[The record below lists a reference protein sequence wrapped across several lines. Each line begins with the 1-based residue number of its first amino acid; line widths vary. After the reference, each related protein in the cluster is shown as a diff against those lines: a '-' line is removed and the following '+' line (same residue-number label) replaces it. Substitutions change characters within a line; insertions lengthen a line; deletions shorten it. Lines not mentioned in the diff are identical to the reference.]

1 MYRIASDVDL
11 PPDAATQTFAFL
23 ARRGAGK
30 TYAAGVLAETLLGGD
45 TQVVIVDPVGVWW
58 GLRLAADGVNPGI
71 EIPVFGGLHGDIP
84 LEPTAGAVVA
94 RLCAEQRTSVVL
106 DVSMFTGGEQRRFVT
121 DFARDLF
128 DLKKENRGPIH
139 IMFDEAQEFFPQIV
153 QAGDAQ
159 MVGAVLKLW
168 KIGRNFGIGGT
179 LISQRPQE
187 VNKSALNLT
196 ECLVTGQL
204 TGPQERKT
212 IAGWVTDAGMDR
224 GALDEL
230 PRLPVGTVYLWSP
243 QWLGRLVKTRFV
255 AKRTFDASAT
265 PKTGDVAPSE
275 HLRPVNLVAVQK
287 AMALTIEHVKE
298 NDPKALR
305 ARIKLLTQQLTTVP
319 RLDDVKIQQAL
330 AKERD
335 AAQAQ
340 AADLARILRQV
351 AAIAGHAGQAL
362 VVPGVHPPGPIRVA
376 PPAPTYRGP
385 NGDLIVPQGPPAT
398 ILAQPPKTPTTAFDR
413 ANDGDGSQR
422 MLRALASRHPTPL
435 TKAQIGVLAVI
446 KPSGGSFG
454 TYLSRLYS
462 QGLVDKDGQFL
473 KLTKAGVE
481 KARALGGDQLDALAL
496 VETWQGK
503 LSGKAKDM
511 LQVLVTQ
518 GPMAKASIAFLVG
531 MPNPERNGSFNTY
544 ISRLKSN
551 GLIER
556 DPVGYRAVKE
566 LTS

>member
-1 MYRIASDVDL
+1 MTFRIAPDVDL
-11 PPDAATQTFAFL
+11 PSNAATQTFAFL
-23 ARRGAGK
+23 ARRGSGK
-30 TYAAGVLAETLLGGD
+30 TYSAGVLAESLLTGGA
-45 TQVVIVDPVGVWW
+45 QVVVVDPVGVWW
-58 GLRLAADGVNPGI
+58 GLRLAADGVSPGI
-71 EIPVFGGLHGDIP
+71 DIPVFGGLRGDIP

-94 RLCAEQRTSVVL
+94 RLVAEQRTSVVL
-106 DVSMFTGGEQRRFVT
+106 DVSMFTGADQRRFVT
-121 DFARDLF
+121 DFARELF

-139 IMFDEAQEFFPQIV
+139 VMFDEAQEFFPQNV
-153 QAGDAQ
+153 LGEAAP

-204 TGPQERKT
+204 TGPQERKA

-230 PRLPVGTVYLWSP
+230 PRLPIGTVYLWSP

-255 AKRTFDASAT
+255 AKRTFDASKT
-265 PKTGDVAPSE
+265 PEENDLPPAEALKPIDLA
-275 HLRPVNLVAVQK
+275 RVQK
-287 AMALTIEHVKE
+287 AMALTIEHVKA

-305 ARIKLLTQQLTTVP
+305 ARIKLLEQLTTIP
-319 RLDDVKIQQAL
+319 RVDDVKVQQAL

-335 AAQAQ
+335 AWEERAVSAERAEVQYANAFEAVRRIVAEHPRATDHIITYGEPLDWDPDADKLPLGQ
-340 AADLARILRQV
+340 VGTQNPKGVFNVITRPAAARVSR
-351 AAIAGHAGQAL
+351 
-362 VVPGVHPPGPIRVA
+362 A
-376 PPAPTYRGP
+376 PDAE
-385 NGDLIVPQGPPAT
+385 
-398 ILAQPPKTPTTAFDR
+398 
-413 ANDGDGSQR
+413 GDGAQR

-435 TKAQIGVLAVI
+435 SKAQLGVLAVI

-462 QGLVDKDGQFL
+462 QGLIDKDGQFI
-473 KLTKAGVE
+473 KLTKEGA
-481 KARALGGDQLDALAL
+481 ARHDGGGQLEGAAL

-511 LQVLVTQ
+511 LGVLVIE
-518 GPMAKASIAFLVG
+518 GPMTTATLAARVG
-531 MPNPERNGSFNTY
+531 MELAGGSFSTY
-544 ISRLKSN
+544 MSRLKSN

-556 DPVGYRAVKE
+556 CQDGFRAVRE